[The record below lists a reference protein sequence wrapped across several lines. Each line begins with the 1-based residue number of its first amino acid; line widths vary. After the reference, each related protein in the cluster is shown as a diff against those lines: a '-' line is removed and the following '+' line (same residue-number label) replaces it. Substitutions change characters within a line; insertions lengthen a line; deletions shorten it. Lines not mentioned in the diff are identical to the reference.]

1 MKLGL
6 IDQKLNQRD
15 HIIAEIHDTE
25 KNYVE
30 QLKNLEK
37 YFITPLKK
45 YLTGDEMNAIFINLE
60 ILKDIH
66 IKFYEEIKIQAE
78 EQYTQRL
85 ISVPFKKFQDKL
97 SNYAEYL
104 LGIDH
109 SQEVLEM
116 VMQGKGLAKKN
127 FVRVRGSFLRCLTLQ
142 R

>member
-116 VMQGKGLAKKN
+116 VMQGKG
-127 FVRVRGSFLRCLTLQ
+127 
-142 R
+142 